1 MTSPGNPNDQNG
13 AWTNGPWQAAGP
25 ENSGPHHHV
34 PPTSEGIGPFNQL
47 PPYSPRQLPG
57 GSDETPR
64 AWSSSGRIE
73 VSAAETLLSM
83 APWLFWSLIV
93 VSWIASIIGFGYGWI
108 LVGLWLLSGAVVLV
122 RPIEDFIARH
132 IFGLRQPT
140 IVEHQRIE
148 PVWRQ
153 LAERARVDP
162 ARYSLWL
169 QESEEINALPTPG
182 HTIALTTWS
191 LYTLPGT
198 HLEAV
203 LAHEVSHHLGGRD
216 WLSLLSFWYSIPA
229 RCALWSV
236 RGLARLMKAVPAVG
250 CVVVGFLTLG
260 YLGLLLTILI
270 FDESFVLPLL
280 FLTPFVA
287 PPILAWLGRREVSR
301 ADRRAAAMGYGAAL
315 VQVLY
320 GWQFQHQGMLG
331 REASRRSQLMS
342 SAPSIAD
349 RVRMLERLTPS
360 N

>member
-1 MTSPGNPNDQNG
+1 MTSPGNPSDQNG
-13 AWTNGPWQAAGP
+13 AWANGPWQAA
-25 ENSGPHHHV
+25 ESQNSGPHPHGT
-34 PPTSEGIGPFNQL
+34 PPAEGTGPFNQL

-57 GSDETPR
+57 SSDDASR
-64 AWSSSGRIE
+64 ARSSSGRIE

-108 LVGLWLLSGAVVLV
+108 IVGLWLLSGALVLV

-132 IFGLRQPT
+132 VFRLRQPT
-140 IVEHQRIE
+140 IVEQQRIE

-153 LAERARVDP
+153 LAQRAHVDP

-182 HTIALTTWS
+182 RTIA
-191 LYTLPGT
+191 
-198 HLEAV
+198 
-203 LAHEVSHHLGGRD
+203 
-216 WLSLLSFWYSIPA
+216 LLSFWYSIPA